1 MASVVVLEKWKTN
14 KNEISNFR
22 PVSVLN
28 TFSKFYEKVIK
39 KQLVG
44 FMERFSHLIS
54 AYRTKHSSQYDYS
67 IYTKM
72 KKEVR

>member
-44 FMERFSHLIS
+44 FIEHFSHLIS
-54 AYRTKHSSQYDYS
+54 AYRTKLSSQYDYS
-67 IYTKM
+67 INTIM